1 MEYQTQSA
9 DSYYYPVQRQSKLA
23 VIGLL
28 IAALTLSNISVARAD
43 VTNSYDLTAC
53 VTAINDPLYTRD
65 TIATKIRN
73 PNGTSRFADGNA
85 LQAAITAGTIY
96 LYVAN
101 GPGQIY
107 DGSRGNSPDL
117 ICGDSNNNSVPAL
130 DSDTSSRDTFFG
142 GAGDDTVTNSWL
154 SDFYGGLG
162 NDSVSNLTESSYFD
176 GGPGNDFVTTLS
188 GGATF
193 DGGTG
198 TDYVTTNSGGT
209 FNQGLDDVTPPTITS
224 SASFSAAENQTA
236 IGTATANEAVTWSIQ
251 SGVDSATVN
260 LVSGTGVLTFKV
272 APNFEAP
279 TDNGTNNVYNL
290 TIRATDTAGNTTDQ
304 AIAITVTDVIETS
317 SFSIFRLAGSVT
329 TATYRT
335 AIVITAEVNVSAKV
349 TFKVN
354 GVVIPS
360 CKNKSATGS
369 GISYIAT
376 CSWKASRR
384 GALSITASAVP
395 TTVGIGSSNATPI
408 SVWVNKRSS
417 ARA

>member
-1 MEYQTQSA
+1 MQKRAKFSA
-9 DSYYYPVQRQSKLA
+9 IS
-23 VIGLL
+23 L
-28 IAALTLSNISVARAD
+28 IAAALLTSQLSSAHAD
-43 VTNSYDLTAC
+43 VTNSYDLNAC
-53 VTAINDPLYTRD
+53 VTAINDPQFTRD
-65 TIATKIRN
+65 TIATTIKNI
-73 PNGTSRFADGNA
+73 NGTTKYANGDA

-117 ICGDSNNNSVPAL
+117 ICGDSNNNSVPVL
-130 DSDTSSRDTFFG
+130 DSDTSSYDYFFG
-142 GAGDDTVTNSWL
+142 GAGDDSVTNSWL
-154 SDFYGGLG
+154 SKFYGGPG
-162 NDSVSNLTESSYFD
+162 NDSVGTLTESSYFD

-209 FNQGLDDVTPPTITS
+209 FNQGVDDVTPPTITS

-236 IGTATANEAVTWSIQ
+236 IGTATANEAVIWSIL

-260 LVSGTGVLTFKV
+260 LVSGTGVLTFKT

-279 TDNGTNNVYNL
+279 IDNGANNVYNL

-304 AIAITVTDVIETS
+304 AIAITVTDVIETA
-317 SFSIFRLAGSVT
+317 SFTLFRLAGSVT
-329 TATYRT
+329 TANYRT
-335 AIVITAEVNVSAKV
+335 AIVITAEVNVASKV
-349 TFKVN
+349 TFRAS
-354 GVVIPS
+354 GSVIPN
-360 CKNKSATGS
+360 CKNKTAVGS
-369 GISYIAT
+369 GVSYIAT

-384 GALSITASAVP
+384 GALTITANAVP
-395 TTVGIGSSNATPI
+395 TNVAIGSSSATPL
-408 SVWVNKRSS
+408 SVWVDKRSS

>member
-1 MEYQTQSA
+1 MQRRARFSA
-9 DSYYYPVQRQSKLA
+9 IS
-23 VIGLL
+23 L
-28 IAALTLSNISVARAD
+28 IAAALVTSQLSSAHAD
-43 VTNSYDLTAC
+43 VANSYDLNAC
-53 VTAINDPLYTRD
+53 VTAINDPQFTRD
-65 TIATKIRN
+65 TIATTIKNI
-73 PNGTSRFADGNA
+73 NGTTKYANGDA

-101 GPGQIY
+101 GAGQIY

-117 ICGDSNNNSVPAL
+117 ICGDSNNNSVPVL
-130 DSDTSSRDTFFG
+130 DSDTSSYDYFFG
-142 GAGDDTVTNSWL
+142 GAGDDSVTNSWL
-154 SDFYGGLG
+154 SKFYGGPG
-162 NDSVSNLTESSYFD
+162 NDSVGTLTESSYFD

-209 FNQGLDDVTPPTITS
+209 FNQGVDDVTPPTVTS
-224 SASFSAAENQTA
+224 SASFSAAENQNA
-236 IGTATANEAVTWSIQ
+236 IGTATANEAVTWSIL

-260 LVSGTGVLTFKV
+260 LVSGTGVLTFKT

-279 TDNGTNNVYNL
+279 TDNGANNVYNL

-304 AIAITVTDVIETS
+304 AIAITVTDVIETA
-317 SFSIFRLAGSVT
+317 SFTLFRLAGSVT
-329 TATYRT
+329 TANYRT
-335 AIVITAEVNVSAKV
+335 AIVITAEVNVASKV
-349 TFKVN
+349 TFRAS
-354 GVVIPS
+354 GSVIPN
-360 CKNKSATGS
+360 CKNKTAVGS
-369 GISYIAT
+369 GVSYIAT

-384 GALSITASAVP
+384 GALTITANAVP
-395 TTVGIGSSNATPI
+395 TNVAIGSSSATPI

>member
-1 MEYQTQSA
+1 M
-9 DSYYYPVQRQSKLA
+9 
-23 VIGLL
+23 
-28 IAALTLSNISVARAD
+28 IAAALVTSQLSSAHAD
-43 VTNSYDLTAC
+43 VANSYDLNAC
-53 VTAINDPLYTRD
+53 VTAINDPQFTRD
-65 TIATKIRN
+65 TIATTIKNI
-73 PNGTSRFADGNA
+73 NGTTKYANGDA

-101 GPGQIY
+101 GAGQIY

-117 ICGDSNNNSVPAL
+117 ICGDSNNNSVPVL
-130 DSDTSSRDTFFG
+130 DSDTSSYDYFFG
-142 GAGDDTVTNSWL
+142 GAGDDSVTNSWL
-154 SDFYGGLG
+154 SKFYGGPG
-162 NDSVSNLTESSYFD
+162 NDSVGTLTESSYFD

-209 FNQGLDDVTPPTITS
+209 FNQGVDDVTPSTVTS

-236 IGTATANEAVTWSIQ
+236 IGTATANEAVTWSIL

-260 LVSGTGVLTFKV
+260 LVSGTGVLTFKT

-279 TDNGTNNVYNL
+279 TDNGANNVYNL

-304 AIAITVTDVIETS
+304 AIAITVTDVIETA
-317 SFSIFRLAGSVT
+317 SFTLFRLAGSVT
-329 TATYRT
+329 TANYRT
-335 AIVITAEVNVSAKV
+335 AIVITAEVNVASKV
-349 TFKVN
+349 TFRAS
-354 GVVIPS
+354 GSVIPS
-360 CKNKSATGS
+360 CKNKTAVGS
-369 GISYIAT
+369 GVSYIAT

-384 GALSITASAVP
+384 GALTITANAVP
-395 TTVGIGSSNATPI
+395 TNVAIGSSSATPI

>member
-1 MEYQTQSA
+1 VKRRGRLSV
-9 DSYYYPVQRQSKLA
+9 S
-23 VIGLL
+23 GLL
-28 IAALTLSNISVARAD
+28 ASALIFSNISTAHAD
-43 VTNSYDLTAC
+43 VANSYDLNAC
-53 VTAINDPLYTRD
+53 VTAINDPQYTRD
-65 TIATKIRN
+65 TLATTIKN
-73 PNGTSRFADGNA
+73 TNGTTKYANGDA

-96 LYVAN
+96 LYVAT

-117 ICGDSNNNSVPAL
+117 ICGDSNNNSVPVL
-130 DSDTSSRDTFFG
+130 DSDASSYDYFFG
-142 GAGDDTVTNSWL
+142 GAGDDSVGTSWL
-154 SDFYGGLG
+154 SKFYGGPG
-162 NDSVSNLTESSYFD
+162 NDSVGTLTETSYFD

-224 SASFSAAENQTA
+224 SAAFSAAENQTA
-236 IGTATANEAVTWSIQ
+236 IGTATANETVTWNIL

-260 LVSGTGVLTFKV
+260 LVSGTGVLTFKS

-279 TDNGTNNVYNL
+279 TDNGANNVYNL

-360 CKNKSATGS
+360 CKNKSASGS
-369 GISYIAT
+369 GSSYIAT
-376 CSWKASRR
+376 CSWRASRR
-384 GALSITASAVP
+384 GALSLTAVAVP
-395 TTVGIGSSNATPI
+395 TSAGIASSSPTPI
-408 SVWVNKRSS
+408 NVWVSNRSGSKR
-417 ARA
+417 

>member
-1 MEYQTQSA
+1 MRRRTKSA
-9 DSYYYPVQRQSKLA
+9 IIGVTTA
-23 VIGLL
+23 V
-28 IAALTLSNISVARAD
+28 LTLSLVSPAHAD
-43 VTNSYDLTAC
+43 VTNSYDLNAC
-53 VTAINDPLYTRD
+53 VTKINDPLYTRD
-65 TIATKIRN
+65 TIATSIRN
-73 PNGTSRFADGNA
+73 PNGTSRFANGDA
-85 LQAAITAGTIY
+85 LQTAITAGTIY

-107 DGSRGNSPDL
+107 DGNRGNSPDL
-117 ICGDSNNNSVPAL
+117 ICGDSNDNSVGNM

-142 GAGDDTVTNSWL
+142 GAGNDTVTNSWL
-154 SDFYGGLG
+154 SDFYGGPG
-162 NDSVSNLTESSYFD
+162 NDSVSNLTESSYFN
-176 GGPGNDFVTTLS
+176 GGSGNDFVTTLS

-209 FNQGLDDVTPPTITS
+209 FNQGADDVTAPTVTS

-236 IGTATANEAVTWSIQ
+236 IGTATANEAITWSIL

-260 LVSGTGVLTFKV
+260 LGSATGILSFKT

-279 TDNGTNNVYNL
+279 TDNGANNVYNL

-335 AIVITAEVNVSAKV
+335 AIVITAEVNVASKV
-349 TFKVN
+349 TFKVG

-360 CKNKSATGS
+360 CKNINATGS
-369 GISYIAT
+369 GSSYIAT

-384 GALSITASAVP
+384 GAVSVTASAVP
-395 TTVGIGSSNATPI
+395 ISVGIGSSNATPI

-417 ARA
+417 PRT

>member
-1 MEYQTQSA
+1 M
-9 DSYYYPVQRQSKLA
+9 QRRAKLTA
-23 VIGLL
+23 IGLL
-28 IAALTLSNISVARAD
+28 VSALSLSNISAVHAD
-43 VTNSYDLTAC
+43 VANSLDLNAC

-107 DGSRGNSPDL
+107 DGGRGNAPDL
-117 ICGDSNNNSVPAL
+117 ICGDGNNNSVPAL

-154 SDFYGGLG
+154 SDFYGGPG
-162 NDSVSNLTESSYFD
+162 NDSVGSLTENSYFD

-209 FNQGLDDVTPPTITS
+209 FNQGIDDVTPPTITS
-224 SASFSAAENQTA
+224 SATFSAAENQTA
-236 IGTATANEAVTWSIQ
+236 IGTVTANEAVTWSIFG
-251 SGVDSATVN
+251 GVDSATVN
-260 LVSGTGVLTFKV
+260 LVLGTGVLTFKV
-272 APNFEAP
+272 APNYEAP
-279 TDNGTNNVYNL
+279 TDIGADNVYNV
-290 TIRATDTAGNTTDQ
+290 TIRATDTAGNTTNQ
-304 AIAITVTDVIETS
+304 AISITVTDVIETS

-360 CKNKSATGS
+360 CKNKGASGS
-369 GISYIAT
+369 GSSYIAT
-376 CSWKASRR
+376 CSWRASRR
-384 GALSITASAVP
+384 GALSLTAVAVP
-395 TTVGIGSSNATPI
+395 TSAGIASSSPTPI
-408 SVWVNKRSS
+408 NVWVSNRSGSKR
-417 ARA
+417 

>member
-1 MEYQTQSA
+1 M
-9 DSYYYPVQRQSKLA
+9 LA
-23 VIGLL
+23 NL
-28 IAALTLSNISVARAD
+28 SVARAD
-43 VTNSYDLTAC
+43 VANSYDLNAC
-53 VTAINDPLYTRD
+53 VTAINDPQYTRD
-65 TIATKIRN
+65 TIATTIKNI
-73 PNGTSRFADGNA
+73 NGTTKYANGDA

-96 LYVAN
+96 LYVAT

-107 DGSRGNSPDL
+107 DGGRSNSPDL
-117 ICGDSNNNSVPAL
+117 ICGDSNDNSVPNL
-130 DSDTSSRDTFFG
+130 DSDTSSYDYFFG
-142 GAGDDTVTNSWL
+142 GAGNDSVTNSWL
-154 SDFYGGLG
+154 SKFYGGPG
-162 NDSVSNLTESSYFD
+162 NDSVGSLTESSYFD

-193 DGGTG
+193 DGGPG
-198 TDYVTTNSGGT
+198 SDYVTTNSGGT
-209 FNQGLDDVTPPTITS
+209 FNQGLDDSTPPTITS
-224 SASFSAAENQTA
+224 SATFSAAENQTA
-236 IGTATANEAVTWSIQ
+236 IGTATANEAVTWSIL

-260 LVSGTGVLTFKV
+260 LVSGTGVLTFKA

-279 TDNGTNNVYNL
+279 TDSGANNVYNL

-304 AIAITVTDVIETS
+304 AIAITVTDVVETS

-335 AIVITAEVNVSAKV
+335 AFVITAEVNVSAKI
-349 TFKVN
+349 TFRAN
-354 GVVIPS
+354 GTVIPS

-369 GISYIAT
+369 GSSYIAT

-384 GALSITASAVP
+384 GALSLTAVAVP
-395 TTVGIGSSNATPI
+395 TSAGIASSSPTPI

>member
-1 MEYQTQSA
+1 MQKRA
-9 DSYYYPVQRQSKLA
+9 KLA
-23 VIGLL
+23 VVGLAV
-28 IAALTLSNISVARAD
+28 AALALSNISAANAD
-43 VTNSYDLTAC
+43 VANSYDLNAC

-85 LQAAITAGTIY
+85 LQAAITAGSIY

-130 DSDTSSRDTFFG
+130 DSSTSSRDTFFG

-154 SDFYGGLG
+154 SDFYGGPG

-224 SASFSAAENQTA
+224 SATFSAAENQTA
-236 IGTATANEAVTWSIQ
+236 IGTLTADEAVTWSIL
-251 SGVDSATVN
+251 SGVDSTTVN
-260 LVSGTGVLTFKV
+260 LVSGTGVITFKV
-272 APNFEAP
+272 APNYEAP
-279 TDNGTNNVYNL
+279 TDNGPNNVYNL

-304 AIAITVTDVIETS
+304 ALSITVTDVLETS

-329 TATYRT
+329 TASYRT
-335 AIVITAEVNVSAKV
+335 AILITAEVNVAAKIR
-349 TFKVN
+349 FKVN

-369 GISYIAT
+369 LSSYVAT

-384 GALSITASAVP
+384 GALTLTARATP
-395 TTVGIGSSNATPI
+395 LAGGIAASNALPI
-408 SVWVNKRSS
+408 NVWVNNRTT
-417 ARA
+417 ARN

>member
-1 MEYQTQSA
+1 M
-9 DSYYYPVQRQSKLA
+9 QRRAKLTA
-23 VIGLL
+23 IGLL
-28 IAALTLSNISVARAD
+28 VSALSLSNVSNVHAD
-43 VTNSYDLTAC
+43 VANSYDLNAC

-130 DSDTSSRDTFFG
+130 DSDTGSRDTFFG

-162 NDSVSNLTESSYFD
+162 NDSVGSLTESSYFD

-188 GGATF
+188 GGAIF
-193 DGGTG
+193 DGGPG

-224 SASFSAAENQTA
+224 SATFSAAENQTT
-236 IGTATANEAVTWSIQ
+236 IGTATANEAVTWSIFG
-251 SGVDSATVN
+251 GVDSTTVS
-260 LVSGTGVLTFKV
+260 LVSATGVLTFKI
-272 APNFEAP
+272 APNYEAP
-279 TDNGTNNVYNL
+279 TDIGADNVYNV
-290 TIRATDTAGNTTDQ
+290 TIRATDTAGNTTNQ
-304 AIAITVTDVIETS
+304 AISITVTDVIETS

-335 AIVITAEVNVSAKV
+335 PIVITAEVNVSAKV
-349 TFKVN
+349 TFKLN

-360 CKNKSATGS
+360 CKNKTASGS

-384 GALSITASAVP
+384 GALSITANAVP
-395 TTVGIGSSNATPI
+395 TSVGITSSTAAPI
-408 SVWVNKRSS
+408 YVWVNNRAGSKR
-417 ARA
+417 

>member
-1 MEYQTQSA
+1 MQKRARFSA
-9 DSYYYPVQRQSKLA
+9 IS
-23 VIGLL
+23 L
-28 IAALTLSNISVARAD
+28 IAAALVTSQLSSAHAD
-43 VTNSYDLTAC
+43 VANSYDLNAC
-53 VTAINDPLYTRD
+53 VTAINDPQFTRD
-65 TIATKIRN
+65 TIATTIKNI
-73 PNGTSRFADGNA
+73 NGTTKYANGDA

-101 GPGQIY
+101 GAGQIY

-117 ICGDSNNNSVPAL
+117 ICGDSNNNSVPVL
-130 DSDTSSRDTFFG
+130 DSDTSSYDYFFG
-142 GAGDDTVTNSWL
+142 GAGDDSVTNSWL
-154 SDFYGGLG
+154 SKFYGGPG
-162 NDSVSNLTESSYFD
+162 NDSVGTLTESSYFD

-209 FNQGLDDVTPPTITS
+209 FNQGVDDVTPPTVTS
-224 SASFSAAENQTA
+224 SASFSAAENQNA
-236 IGTATANEAVTWSIQ
+236 IGTATANEAVTWSIL

-260 LVSGTGVLTFKV
+260 LVSGTGVLTFKT

-279 TDNGTNNVYNL
+279 TDNGANNVYNL

-304 AIAITVTDVIETS
+304 AIAITVTDVIETA
-317 SFSIFRLAGSVT
+317 SFTLFRLAGSVT
-329 TATYRT
+329 TANYRT
-335 AIVITAEVNVSAKV
+335 AIVITAEVNVASKV
-349 TFKVN
+349 TFRAS
-354 GVVIPS
+354 GSVIPN
-360 CKNKSATGS
+360 CKNKTAVGS
-369 GISYIAT
+369 GVSYIAT

-384 GALSITASAVP
+384 GALTITANAVP
-395 TTVGIGSSNATPI
+395 TNVAIGSSSATPI